1 MYDLLL
7 VLHGL
12 ITVGLIGFILI
23 QHGKGAD
30 MGASFGSGASSTVF
44 GGRGSASF
52 LTRATAILATGFFIT
67 SLILV
72 YFTGEHIT
80 KKSVTENLPAQT
92 VTTPTI
98 TTDLPNVSDSMSAD
112 VPPVT
117 VTQDKVVETV
127 TTPITTSMETISDPI
142 PATQ

>member
-12 ITVGLIGFILI
+12 ITVGLIGLVLI

-52 LTRATAILATGFFIT
+52 LTRATALLATGFFIT

-72 YFTGEHIT
+72 YFTGEHIA
-80 KKSVTENLPAQT
+80 KKSITENLPAQT
-92 VTTPTI
+92 VITPAT

-117 VTQDKVVETV
+117 ATQDKVVETV